1 MTEKQ
6 IDVKEQ
12 IEKMGEK
19 FNEFKKTYV
28 AHIKDHDV
36 EIKSWTFTVNKA
48 GKGYIVD
55 FAAQVE
61 VMPNKKH

>member
-6 IDVKEQ
+6 IDVKEE

-36 EIKSWTFTVNKA
+36 EIKSWSFTVNKA
-48 GKGYIVD
+48 DNGYIVD
-55 FAAQVE
+55 FAAKVE
-61 VMPNKKH
+61 IMPKKKH

>member
-1 MTEKQ
+1 MHEEQ
-6 IDVKEQ
+6 VDVKEQ

-48 GKGYIVD
+48 DKGYIID
-55 FAAQVE
+55 FVAKVA

>member
-1 MTEKQ
+1 LSEEH

-12 IEKMGEK
+12 IEKMDEK

-36 EIKSWTFTVNKA
+36 EIKSWSFTVNKA
-48 GKGYIVD
+48 EKGYTVD
-55 FAAQVE
+55 FAAQVGI
-61 VMPNKKH
+61 MPKKKH

>member
-1 MTEKQ
+1 MHEEQ
-6 IDVKEQ
+6 VDVKEQ

-48 GKGYIVD
+48 DKGYIID
-55 FAAQVE
+55 FAAKVA